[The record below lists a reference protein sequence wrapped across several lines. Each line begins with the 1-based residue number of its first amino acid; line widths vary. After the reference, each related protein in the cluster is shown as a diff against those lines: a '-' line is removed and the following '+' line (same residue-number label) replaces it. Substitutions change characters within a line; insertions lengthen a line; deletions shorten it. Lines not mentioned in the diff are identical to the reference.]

1 MNKILTILFVLVYHT
16 GFAQNENRIITRLG
30 QVSFLSYTSV
40 ENIEASNNQV
50 LSIIDISE
58 KKIAVSMLM
67 RAFIFKKALME
78 EHFNESYVESD
89 IYPKLQFEG
98 VIQDFDTNNL
108 ATQTR
113 IAIGTLDFHG
123 VKKEVEIKIK
133 IEKTDGMYQLT
144 GDLEIGILDYDIKV
158 PPLLAPNIAKRIKI
172 MFRFEYDLYEKK

>member
-1 MNKILTILFVLVYHT
+1 MNKILKIFFVLVYHL
-16 GFAQNENRIITRLG
+16 GFAQNENKIITRLG
-30 QVSFLSYTSV
+30 QVSFFSYTSV

-50 LSIIDISE
+50 VSIIDLSE

-67 RAFIFKKALME
+67 RAFVFKKALME

-89 IYPKLQFEG
+89 IYPKLQFQG
-98 VIQDFDTNNL
+98 VIQDFDTDDL
-108 ATQTR
+108 AIQTR
-113 IAIGTLDFHG
+113 IVKGTLDFHG
-123 VKKEVEIKIK
+123 IKKEVEIKTR
-133 IEKTDGMYQLT
+133 IENKDGMYQLT